1 MIYQLGTFEKWI
13 RSEIHPKELVQVR
26 SDSQLSQHLEFADIE
41 KERICGY
48 FREKAIK
55 GEPENPTPKFIQAHQ
70 VGINTII
77 DTIAGYAR
85 STEHT
90 LLPEEQTFYNKI
102 CQIIEEISLFIEQH
116 LPEHFD
122 EELPITYTNAEQ
134 SRTYLNKQ
142 LHLLQPLFQNSTLDK
157 ALLRIAIRPLR
168 EFVDEEKQIS
178 YRERAY
184 LKELAGNFQGLLDLD
199 EKSDITYEL
208 HLILLQL
215 NFNFPR
221 YILHYSYWLDAKLS
235 EIADRT
241 KRLDELAW
249 NIHAI
254 EQIRF
259 KPPFVL
265 IPALPSLKE
274 QLLVSI
280 KTTYQYL
287 LTEEKPVRHTVVE
300 QISAEATNRPKI
312 RLSISVAV
320 LAALLK
326 LLITAGIIKNENK
339 AEVFRI
345 VVENFSTLKS
355 EQLSYDSLKGRYN
368 IPRPGTDR
376 LLKKILHYL
385 LTFLK

>member
-13 RSEIHPKELVQVR
+13 RSEIHPKELVQDR
-26 SDSQLSQHLEFADIE
+26 SNSQLSQHLQFADIE
-41 KERICGY
+41 KERIFGY
-48 FREKAIK
+48 FREKAIN
-55 GEPENPTPKFIQAHQ
+55 GEPPIPTPKFIQAHQ
-70 VGINTII
+70 VGINVII
-77 DTIAGYAR
+77 DTIIGYAQ
-85 STEHT
+85 STEHA
-90 LLPEEQTFYNKI
+90 LLPEEQIFYNKI
-102 CQIIEEISLFIEQH
+102 CQVIEEINIFIEQH

-122 EELPITYTNAEQ
+122 DELPISYTNAELT
-134 SRTYLNKQ
+134 RTYLNKQ
-142 LHLLQPLFQNSTLDK
+142 LQLLQPVFQNSTLDK
-157 ALLRIAIRPLR
+157 ALLRIAIRPLQ

-178 YRERAY
+178 FRERAY
-184 LKELAGNFQGLLDLD
+184 LKELASNFQGLLYLD
-199 EKSDITYEL
+199 ENADITYEL

-215 NFNFPR
+215 NFNYPR

-235 EIADRT
+235 EIPDRT
-241 KRLDELAW
+241 RRLDELAW

-254 EQIRF
+254 EQIHF

-300 QISAEATNRPKI
+300 QISGEATTRPKI

-320 LAALLK
+320 LAIFLK
-326 LLITAGIIKNENK
+326 LLIMAGIIKNENK
-339 AEVFRI
+339 AEVFRV

-368 IPRPGTDR
+368 TPRTGTDR
-376 LLKKILHYL
+376 VLKKILYYL